1 MGRLNNTDSM
11 EESFRKCRE
20 SFKLDREEYWIEK
33 MGGLKITIEIVRK
46 GGVE

>member
-1 MGRLNNTDSM
+1 MGRLNNTDSV

-20 SFKLDREEYWIEK
+20 SFKLDREEYWIGK